1 MEIVAQQFQIRA
13 IKREDIRQVLEVE
26 RDAFPTLWP
35 PTSFKK
41 EMQNKLA
48 RYLVA
53 VRPRTPATEG
63 VSAGDETWGPDS
75 STSGEAPSNGAWR
88 RWLEGLRQFLPSM
101 NGSQS
106 REFLLGYLGLWRVV
120 DDSHI
125 VSVGVRT
132 PHRRLGVGESLVIRA
147 IETSLEWRMRFI
159 TLEVRVSN
167 FAAQALYEKY
177 GFKKMGVRKRYYR
190 DNNEDAL
197 IMTTDPIE
205 TEQYQREFQR
215 LKAVHAEMLAQHLV
229 LDIPLTS

>member
-1 MEIVAQQFQIRA
+1 
-13 IKREDIRQVLEVE
+13 
-26 RDAFPTLWP
+26 
-35 PTSFKK
+35 
-41 EMQNKLA
+41 
-48 RYLVA
+48 
-53 VRPRTPATEG
+53 
-63 VSAGDETWGPDS
+63 
-75 STSGEAPSNGAWR
+75 
-88 RWLEGLRQFLPSM
+88 M

-125 VSVGVRT
+125 ISVGVRT

-147 IETSLEWRMRFI
+147 IETSLEWRIRFI
-159 TLEVRVSN
+159 ALEVRVSN

-215 LKAVHAEMLAQHLV
+215 LKAIHAEKLAHHLV
-229 LDIPLTS
+229 LDIPVTF

>member
-1 MEIVAQQFQIRA
+1 MEFVTQSFQIRA
-13 IKREDIRQVLEVE
+13 IRREDIRQVLEVE

-41 EMQNKLA
+41 EMQNRLA

-53 VRPRTPATEG
+53 IRPRTLITEG
-63 VSAGDETWGPDS
+63 VSDSGETGGPDPL
-75 STSGEAPSNGAWR
+75 TSDPAPPDGAWR
-88 RWLEGLRQFLPSM
+88 RWLESLRRLLPSM
-101 NGSQS
+101 SGSQS

-125 VSVGVRT
+125 ISVGVRT

-147 IETSLEWRMRFI
+147 IETSLEWRIRFM

-197 IMTTDPIE
+197 IMTTDPIA
-205 TEQYQREFQR
+205 TEEFQREFQH
-215 LKAVHAEMLAQHLV
+215 LKAVHAEKLAQHLV
-229 LDIPLTS
+229 LDIPVTS

>member
-1 MEIVAQQFQIRA
+1 MEIVAQPFQIRT
-13 IKREDIRQVLEVE
+13 IRREDIRQVLEVE

-41 EMQNKLA
+41 EMQNRLA

-53 VRPRTPATEG
+53 VRPRTLMTEG
-63 VSAGDETWGPDS
+63 VSDSDETRGPDPLAS
-75 STSGEAPSNGAWR
+75 DPEPSYGAWR
-88 RWLEGLRQFLPSM
+88 RWLEGLRRLLPSM
-101 NGSQS
+101 SGSQS
-106 REFLLGYLGLWRVV
+106 REFLLGYLGLWRIA

-125 VSVGVRT
+125 ISVGVRT

-147 IETSLEWRMRFI
+147 IETSLDWRIRFI

-177 GFKKMGVRKRYYR
+177 GFKKMGVRKRYYK

-205 TEQYQREFQR
+205 TEEYQREFQY
-215 LKAVHAEMLAQHLV
+215 LKAVHAEKLARHLV
-229 LDIPLTS
+229 LDIPVTS